1 VVMFIYRDEYYNP
14 DKVESKGI
22 AEVVIAKHRQGAVG
36 KVAMTFLPEFTLFAD
51 MGRDVPV
58 A

>member
-1 VVMFIYRDEYYNP
+1 MLFIYRDEAYNP

-22 AEVVIAKHRQGAVG
+22 AEVVVAKHRQGAVG
-36 KVAMTFLPEFTLFAD
+36 KVQMTFLPEFTLFAD
-51 MGRDVPV
+51 MGRDVPI